1 MQLVPCD
8 EECRMSGNT
17 ISYQSMTART
27 IFDYNSVKSY
37 DSVDTPES
45 QPEENQENGYP
56 PEFFV
61 IKGASGEDYI
71 WSVDHDNDA
80 SSDDNIYVVPDKRMD
95 GETDRRLDGQ
105 TDGQTDKQTNKDN
118 IFYIQGSE
126 PDTGLLK
133 FQDVAKPNPAAYNPF
148 YPHTKENAAKMN
160 PYATKNDA
168 RMNPDA
174 VDSVQRFEAVPA
186 IRAQGEAHGNNKQK
200 NDDADGKIIQN
211 SIVIRRILGLIN
223 GLKNQ
228 YSAQK

>member
-1 MQLVPCD
+1 MTMLTHQKVNPKKIK
-8 EECRMSGNT
+8 RMDILPNFSLLKAHRAK
-17 ISYQSMTART
+17 I
-27 IFDYNSVKSY
+27 
-37 DSVDTPES
+37 
-45 QPEENQENGYP
+45 
-56 PEFFV
+56 
-61 IKGASGEDYI
+61 I

-95 GETDRRLDGQ
+95 GETDRRLDEQ

-186 IRAQGEAHGNNKQK
+186 IRAKEQGEAHGNNKQK
-200 NDDADGKIIQN
+200 NDDADGKIIKN